1 MTTVSF
7 RKTLCHIDMAEFY
20 TVSSPELL
28 CCLVF
33 AENSAAL
40 ELQNKAQL
48 REKRVVK
55 KISKGIF
62 TLNLCITVQYF
73 LKSDILWEAECT
85 CLKVF
90 LSNSETL
97 CYWKVTERIL
107 RHGADSLGC
116 LLMESTKCEVWHWK
130 WVRFVRRRVWVLND
144 GRWHHRNQS
153 YTLNLFKAVLQTR
166 CSWSSCSP
174 LHSCTAV

>member
-1 MTTVSF
+1 MTPVSF
-7 RKTLCHIDMAEFY
+7 RKHCHIDTAEFY
-20 TVSSPELL
+20 MPTRASLL
-28 CCLVF
+28 CGVCRKQCSSWTP
-33 AENSAAL
+33 NT
-40 ELQNKAQL
+40 NKAQL
-48 REKRVVK
+48 LLGLCWEKHIVVK

-73 LKSDILWEAECT
+73 LKLDILWKAECT

-97 CYWKVTERIL
+97 CYRKVTEL
-107 RHGADSLGC
+107 SC
-116 LLMESTKCEVWHWK
+116 LLLESTKSEVWHWK
-130 WVRFVRRRVWVLND
+130 WVRFLRCRVWVLND
-144 GRWHHRNQS
+144 GRWCQRNRS

-174 LHSCTAV
+174 LHSWTAV